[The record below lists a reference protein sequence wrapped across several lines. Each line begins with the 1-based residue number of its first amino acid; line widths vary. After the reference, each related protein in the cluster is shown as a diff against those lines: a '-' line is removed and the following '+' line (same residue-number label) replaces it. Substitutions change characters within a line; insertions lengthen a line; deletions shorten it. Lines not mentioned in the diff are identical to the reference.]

1 MLLTEGSA
9 IEQNSFEVLRGALAW
24 PAKDSSVIVRKKK
37 KQKTKKTKT
46 SPDNAKPFQRAS
58 IPQPLETSHVYMPNT
73 DKIVS
78 MLRTTAPSQI
88 LKPRRTRQFVYLAN
102 I

>member
-24 PAKDSSVIVRKKK
+24 PAKDSSVIVRKN
-37 KQKTKKTKT
+37 QKTKPVPTMLNL
-46 SPDNAKPFQRAS
+46 SREPLS
-58 IPQPLETSHVYMPNT
+58 HSLLETSHLYMPNI

-78 MLRTTAPSQI
+78 MHWR
-88 LKPRRTRQFVYLAN
+88 
-102 I
+102 